1 MKKLVSFGLACSIL
15 LCSVTPAVLAAD
27 EEPLLI
33 APAPAVYTVTINNEK
48 VDLTNKAPFEEN
60 GIVMVPLRAMA
71 EKLGY
76 EITWEEDTQGIHL
89 DDGITNTTIYIGKDV
104 YYTAS
109 SFAIGMSAPSPI
121 GAAPVLV
128 NDLTFV
134 PVEMFKILNGNDGV
148 TVDGTEISITKH
160 GAPSDSG
167 AQIPNPFTEY
177 KSIDDAVKALSFKPV
192 LPPKSPEGYTLS
204 YIATLGSDFIE
215 LIYENGDKQL
225 TYRTAL
231 GSDDI
236 SGDYNVYENTKTVKI
251 ANADVTVRLGD
262 KSASAI
268 WTDNGQT
275 FSIIANFG
283 MTESEATA
291 LVLSALK

>member
-1 MKKLVSFGLACSIL
+1 MKKLVSFGLACGIL

-27 EEPLLI
+27 EEPMVI
-33 APAPAVYTVTINNEK
+33 APAPNAYTVTINNEK

-76 EITWEEDTQGIHL
+76 KITWEEDTQGIHL

-148 TVDGTEISITKH
+148 TVNGTEITIEKDN
-160 GAPSDSG
+160 A
-167 AQIPNPFTEY
+167 AQTPNPFTEY
-177 KSIDDAVKALSFKPV
+177 RSIDDAVKALSFKPV

-225 TYRTAL
+225 TYRTAI

-268 WTDNGQT
+268 WTDNGQS
-275 FSIIANFG
+275 FSVTANFG
-283 MTESEATA
+283 MTESEAAA